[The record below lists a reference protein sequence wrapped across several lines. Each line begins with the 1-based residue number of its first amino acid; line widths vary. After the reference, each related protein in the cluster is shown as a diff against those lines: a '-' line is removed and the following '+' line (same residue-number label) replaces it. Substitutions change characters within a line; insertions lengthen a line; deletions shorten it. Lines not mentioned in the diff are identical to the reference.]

1 MSKRRYVGVVA
12 VVFGVFALACND
24 ASGNKNET
32 SIRFIN
38 ASPNGPAMT
47 ALLDGAII
55 EANVTYATPSPYQI
69 VDEDSKTIQ
78 LRNAVTDATLF
89 NQDVD
94 LEHERFYTEI
104 ATGNISTLG
113 SLFVQDNRDAP
124 PAGQAFFRFIHVAP
138 SMPAGLDIY
147 VTDPNVDIS
156 NVSPTITN
164 VVYLT
169 ASAYVQIVGNTY
181 RVRVTATGTKTPVLI
196 DDASVSLPALGARTM
211 LSLDNAGGGPPF
223 STLLL
228 IDQS

>member
-1 MSKRRYVGVVA
+1 MSKRLYVGVGA
-12 VVFGVFALACND
+12 LLFGAFALACSD
-24 ASGNKNET
+24 ASGNKDET

-69 VDEDSKTIQ
+69 VNEDGKTIQ

-104 ATGNISTLG
+104 ATGNSSTLG

-138 SMPAGLDIY
+138 TMPAGLDIY
-147 VTDPNVDIS
+147 VTDPNADIS
-156 NVSPTITN
+156 TLSPTIPN

-169 ASAYVQIVGNTY
+169 ASSYVQIAGGTY
-181 RVRVTATGTKTPVLI
+181 RVRVTATGTKTVLI
-196 DDASVSLPALGARTM
+196 DDANVGLPALGARTM
-211 LSLDNAGGGPPF
+211 LSLDNPGGGPPF

-228 IDQS
+228 TDQS

>member
-1 MSKRRYVGVVA
+1 MSKRLYVGVGA
-12 VVFGVFALACND
+12 LLFGAFALACSD
-24 ASGNKNET
+24 ASGNKDET

-69 VDEDSKTIQ
+69 VNEDGKTIQ

-89 NQDVD
+89 NDDVD

-113 SLFVQDNRDAP
+113 SLFVQDNRNAP

-138 SMPAGLDIY
+138 TMPAGLDIY
-147 VTDPNVDIS
+147 VTDPNADIATL
-156 NVSPTITN
+156 SPTITN

-169 ASAYVQIVGNTY
+169 ASAYVQIAGGTY
-181 RVRVTATGTKTPVLI
+181 RVRVTATGTKTVLI
-196 DDASVSLPALGARTM
+196 DDSNVAIPALGARTM
-211 LSLDNAGGGPPF
+211 LSLDNPGGGPPF

-228 IDQS
+228 TDQS